1 MVSGDGDDGF
11 GSGDEEREF
20 PTNAPDES
28 GRLLQPINQYSITDR
43 HRVGDASNTREP
55 STYEGD
61 RQGTE
66 DVTPQAG
73 ISAS

>member
-20 PTNAPDES
+20 PTNAPES
-28 GRLLQPINQYSITDR
+28 GRLLQPINQYSIADR

-55 STYEGD
+55 STHEGD

-73 ISAS
+73 TSAS